1 MLDKSLNYLIPYKLE
16 DLTRLGNNRDAGY
29 VVPISTLKNCNF
41 MVSFGM
47 AENFSME
54 RDFLQFNDENEIHM
68 YDHTIN
74 NSYFYKRIYK
84 SIKRLL
90 YLKSSFKNI
99 KKKFQDLKDF
109 RNIIK
114 NKNVTHFKE
123 KIGDLNDTTISDVI
137 NRIGKNKKIFLKS
150 DIEGDEFKF
159 INKVNNNSKNIHLM
173 AIEFHFLDKNRNKF
187 KESIFELKKN
197 FNLVHLHGNN
207 YAGYCSD
214 GLPKVLEI
222 TFTNKEYYKVSKK
235 QYNLSFP
242 IKNLDYPNI
251 ETSKDLEFTFSI

>member
-1 MLDKSLNYLIPYKLE
+1 
-16 DLTRLGNNRDAGY
+16 
-29 VVPISTLKNCNF
+29 
-41 MVSFGM
+41 
-47 AENFSME
+47 
-54 RDFLQFNDENEIHM
+54 
-68 YDHTIN
+68 
-74 NSYFYKRIYK
+74 
-84 SIKRLL
+84 
-90 YLKSSFKNI
+90 
-99 KKKFQDLKDF
+99 
-109 RNIIK
+109 
-114 NKNVTHFKE
+114 
-123 KIGDLNDTTISDVI
+123 
-137 NRIGKNKKIFLKS
+137 
-150 DIEGDEFKF
+150 
-159 INKVNNNSKNIHLM
+159 M